1 MAMAQREH
9 GETIVAGPGHDGGF
23 TVTWALAVLR
33 RHARLATVVFS
44 VVLAGAATSAMSLP
58 DIYRSTATVL
68 VEHPGT
74 TEGVGKSLIAGELE
88 TRLQTIGQEVL
99 SQARLTALMDR
110 FDLYPELRAHGAHA
124 AAVERL
130 RRDIQVK
137 LTKAEPGAGRPTTVA
152 FSIMFRWRHP
162 ETVAR
167 VANALAAFYVE
178 ENGKIRERQASAAR
192 LTRLTQELAQMQEVY
207 TSQYPDVIRL
217 KAEIAALE
225 RLPRATA
232 AVGEEFRILD
242 PASPARSPAAPKRFG
257 FVLLGI
263 GLGLGAA
270 VAAVLLADQFDG
282 SFHTLEE
289 LRAFTNVPVLASIP
303 RIGVARPN
311 RQPRWLTAAP
321 IAVGLVLVVLV
332 SYHLASGNDQLA
344 FLFSRTTP

>member
-1 MAMAQREH
+1 MAVEH
-9 GETIVAGPGHDGGF
+9 GETIVAGPANDGGF
-23 TVTWALAVLR
+23 TITRALALLR
-33 RHARLATVVFS
+33 RHTRLATVVFGAG
-44 VVLAGAATSAMSLP
+44 LASGATFAMSLP

-88 TRLQTIGQEVL
+88 TRLQTISQEVL
-99 SQARLTALMDR
+99 SQTRLMALMDR
-110 FDLYPELRAHGAHA
+110 FDLYPELRMRGDDA

-137 LTKAEPGAGRPTTVA
+137 LTKAEPGRRPTTVA
-152 FSIMFRWRHP
+152 FSIVFRWRHP

-167 VANALAAFYVE
+167 VANALASFYVE
-178 ENGKIRERQASAAR
+178 ENAKMLERQASAAR

-217 KAEIAALE
+217 KAEIAALK
-225 RLPRATA
+225 RLPRASS

-242 PASPARSPAAPKRFG
+242 PAIPARSPVAPQRVG
-257 FVLLGI
+257 FILLGI
-263 GLGLGAA
+263 GLGLAAA

-289 LRAFTNVPVLASIP
+289 LRTGRLD
-303 RIGVARPN
+303 RT
-311 RQPRWLTAAP
+311 PRWLTAAP
-321 IAVGLVLVVLV
+321 IAVGLVLVVFV
-332 SYHLASGNDQLA
+332 SYHLASNNDQLA
-344 FLFSRTTP
+344 FLLSRSTP

>member
-1 MAMAQREH
+1 MTTARREH
-9 GETIVAGPGHDGGF
+9 GETLVTRTAPNGDVAEP
-23 TVTWALAVLR
+23 TRALAVLQ
-33 RHARLATVVFS
+33 RHAWLAGAVFL

-124 AAVERL
+124 AAV
-130 RRDIQVK
+130 
-137 LTKAEPGAGRPTTVA
+137 
-152 FSIMFRWRHP
+152 
-162 ETVAR
+162 
-167 VANALAAFYVE
+167 
-178 ENGKIRERQASAAR
+178 
-192 LTRLTQELAQMQEVY
+192 
-207 TSQYPDVIRL
+207 
-217 KAEIAALE
+217 
-225 RLPRATA
+225 
-232 AVGEEFRILD
+232 
-242 PASPARSPAAPKRFG
+242 
-257 FVLLGI
+257 
-263 GLGLGAA
+263 
-270 VAAVLLADQFDG
+270 AAVLLADQFAG
-282 SFHTLEE
+282 SFHPLEE